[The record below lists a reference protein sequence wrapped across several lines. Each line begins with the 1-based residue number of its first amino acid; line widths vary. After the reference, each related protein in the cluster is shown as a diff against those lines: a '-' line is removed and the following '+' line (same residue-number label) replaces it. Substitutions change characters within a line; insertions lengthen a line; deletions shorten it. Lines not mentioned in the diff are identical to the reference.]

1 MGRRRKWD
9 VFSVTIKK
17 GRRKNMSAGV
27 SSPARE
33 YCRVPKLFRTYSSSE
48 LKVRNM
54 KLNKRKIHW
63 IIREKKNISRP
74 KKPYDSKEVQIVILA
89 YTCHRLGTDALGS
102 DKEDL

>member
-1 MGRRRKWD
+1 
-9 VFSVTIKK
+9 
-17 GRRKNMSAGV
+17 
-27 SSPARE
+27 
-33 YCRVPKLFRTYSSSE
+33 
-48 LKVRNM
+48 M

-74 KKPYDSKEVQIVILA
+74 KKLYDAKEVQIVILA